1 MKSQEYFDKYFSTVK
16 DGNELLENSKAM
28 LREMLGEFE
37 AIKTQRKVS
46 TVSGIVGIVRE
57 LNERWNSVAYKVE
70 KKFSAKLLK
79 RNVIWNMVLA
89 DKFSEEFPRKPD

>member
-1 MKSQEYFDKYFSTVK
+1 MKSQEYFDKYFLTVK